1 MKYYGT
7 KNNKDY
13 GFYLENFQNAIEISD
28 EYWKELLYKESKEG
42 KIIIPFENS
51 VIAVDETEYSFEN
64 SKWRKLSEDETKIK
78 RTKQKNYKK
87 KQEINQQ
94 LEDLDK
100 KRIRAIAEPSMKD
113 EEISWLD
120 YYNNQIKLLRDELK
134 NLIY

>member
-28 EYWKELLYKESKEG
+28 EYWEELLYKESKEG

>member
-28 EYWKELLYKESKEG
+28 EYWEELLYKESKEG

-113 EEISWLD
+113 EEISWLE